1 MKSKT
6 NLWSLYKK
14 DVDPSL
20 FKELSKNYN
29 SVSAQPELE
38 FNKSAMLSAI
48 NSIDSNIGNCTGLEW
63 LTSVHGVGPH
73 IDSKHVEYTHLY
85 LVNPAPW
92 FRVYTL
98 EDPTTNSLID
108 LEKYPIPNLKEVG
121 DMITIRTDKYHW
133 LLPTIPNATVLKK
146 VWAALAFSTSEPIEK
161 DKLEKIFSHV
171 VEKLH
176 EKYTTENENL

>member
-1 MKSKT
+1 MKLKT

-14 DVDPSL
+14 NVDPLL

-29 SVSAQPELE
+29 CVYAQCELE
-38 FNKSAMLSAI
+38 FNASAMLSAI

-63 LTSVHGVGPH
+63 ITSVHGVGPH
-73 IDSKHVEYTHLY
+73 TDSKHVQYTHLY
-85 LVNPAPW
+85 LVNTASW

-98 EDPTTNSLID
+98 EDPTTTNSLID

-121 DMITIRTDKYHW
+121 DIMTIRSDKYHW
-133 LLPTIPNATVLKK
+133 LLPSIANATVSKK
-146 VWAALAFSTSEPIEK
+146 VWAALAFSTTEPIDK

-176 EKYTTENENL
+176 EKYTTKI